1 MVMHKFLKDF
11 SSFANN
17 RDIKHI
23 AHKLSPITDAAIN
36 KAAGAIQSLKT
47 GGRVKGAKKGA
58 PKIIKAHVGEY
69 VLGIG
74 IKPTKAQVK
83 ATAKRVAKAKK

>member
-1 MVMHKFLKDF
+1 MVHKFLNAF

-47 GGRVKGAKKGA
+47 GGRVKGNKKGA
-58 PKIIKAHVGEY
+58 PKMIKAHAGEY
-69 VLGIG
+69 VLPIG
-74 IKPTKAQVK
+74 VKPTKAQK
-83 ATAKRVAKAKK
+83 AAVAKRKAK

>member
-1 MVMHKFLKDF
+1 MPVSFPPAIGRVLVQF
-11 SSFANN
+11 SSVQF
-17 RDIKHI
+17 
-23 AHKLSPITDAAIN
+23 KLSPITDAAIN

-69 VLGIG
+69 ILPVGV
-74 IKPTKAQVK
+74 KPTKTQKMAV
-83 ATAKRVAKAKK
+83 AKRKAKK

>member
-1 MVMHKFLKDF
+1 MQKFLKDF

-47 GGRVKGAKKGA
+47 GGRVKGKRGQRV
-58 PKIIKAHVGEY
+58 PTILHGQEY
-69 VLGIG
+69 IVPAG
-74 IKPTKAQVK
+74 IKIPKSIKNAV
-83 ATAKRVAKAKK
+83 AKRKAKK

>member
-1 MVMHKFLKDF
+1 MGYSF
-11 SSFANN
+11 SDFAND

-23 AHKLSPITDAAIN
+23 FHKVEPVTDALIN
-36 KAAGAIQSLKT
+36 KAVGKVQSLKT

-58 PKIIKAHVGEY
+58 PKLIKAHVGEY
-69 VLGIG
+69 VLAIG

-83 ATAKRVAKAKK
+83 ATAKRKAKK